1 VIEIIPSF
9 FIEESDLSFEYIK
22 ASGPGGQNINKVSSA
37 VRLRFNLNS
46 SSLTMNEKQRL
57 KKLAG
62 NRITENGFLIIEAKR
77 FRSQEQNRSDALQRF
92 SHLIEAALKEPTI
105 RLKNF
110 PSKSSRA
117 IRTNEKKRHGALK
130 KNRKF
135 IPEDWK

>member
-37 VRLRFNLNS
+37 VRLRFNVNS